1 MSALIA
7 LLQRPLTRRVVIF
20 FLMIAAIALFLLNLR
35 KSGEQV
41 GRLTERL
48 AAKDHA
54 HETLQDMLGAAARR
68 PADTDALNQ
77 RLRDGKF

>member
-1 MSALIA
+1 MPALIA
-7 LLQRPLTRRVVIF
+7 LLQRPLMRRAVIF
-20 FLMIAAIALFLLNLR
+20 LLTVGAIALFLLNLR

-54 HETLQDMLGAAARR
+54 HETLQDMLDAAARR
-68 PADTDALNQ
+68 PADTDALTQ

>member
-1 MSALIA
+1 MPAFIT
-7 LLQRPLTRRVVIF
+7 LLQRPLMRRAVIF
-20 FLMIAAIALFLLNLR
+20 LLMIAAITLFLINLR

-54 HETLQDMLGAAARR
+54 HETLQDMLDAAVRR
-68 PADTDALNQ
+68 PANTDALTQ